1 MTTGEN
7 RPATHG
13 RGELA
18 WVLLGVL
25 ALAIVAVKVSNRF
38 DLHLPWLYAVAAGV
52 NVAIV
57 SAWANRRRRRRLPD

>member
-1 MTTGEN
+1 MSTGEN
-7 RPATHG
+7 RPATQA

-18 WVLLGVL
+18 WVLLGVFAL
-25 ALAIVAVKVSNRF
+25 ALIAVKVSNHF

-57 SAWANRRRRRRLPD
+57 SVYANRRRRRRLPD